1 MHASKTRRGA
11 ELTFSRASAP
21 RRRWSSVIAF
31 AVDAADDGD

>member
-21 RRRWSSVIAF
+21 WTRWSSVTAS
-31 AVDAADDGD
+31 AVDGADGGD